1 MLGVILLR
9 IAIITNCFKLLLK
22 YVVPNVNYKHNQ
34 MCKLCNF
41 ARSDVNNDK
50 INLKVNDAK
59 YVIM

>member
-1 MLGVILLR
+1 
-9 IAIITNCFKLLLK
+9 
-22 YVVPNVNYKHNQ
+22 

-50 INLKVNDAK
+50 INFKVNDAK